1 MIMAN
6 RQNDPHRHRP
16 ECGGTAKEPHDMTL
30 SRIIDTDP
38 CERSRM
44 VRAALDCFAPLAITI
59 RPKPGIF
66 DIHAKHSRSR

>member
-1 MIMAN
+1 MN
-6 RQNDPHRHRP
+6 
-16 ECGGTAKEPHDMTL
+16 L
-30 SRIIDTDP
+30 SRIIDTDQ

-66 DIHAKHSRSR
+66 DNQAKHSR